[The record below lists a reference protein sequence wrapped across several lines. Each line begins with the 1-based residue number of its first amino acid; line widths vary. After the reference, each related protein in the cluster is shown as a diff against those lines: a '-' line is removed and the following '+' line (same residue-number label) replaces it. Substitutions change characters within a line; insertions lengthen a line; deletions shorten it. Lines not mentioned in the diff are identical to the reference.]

1 MYGYE
6 LFTGDRVEVHQDE
19 GMRMATV
26 AKLIDS
32 QTTLEPGYWVDV
44 TFDGNSGLEEGIP
57 SYILKKVDI

>member
-1 MYGYE
+1 MQVFDMYGYE

-32 QTTLEPGYWVDV
+32 QTTLEPGY
-44 TFDGNSGLEEGIP
+44 
-57 SYILKKVDI
+57 